1 MRWRNRVKPD
11 KAEHAN
17 EREEKVLKKEERDR
31 EAGKINSIVG
41 PGTKFTGDCNVQ
53 GAIRI
58 DGEYEGKMKISKV
71 VVVGKSGVVKGNI
84 NSMEVI
90 VGGKVLGTIIGQNRV
105 ELQAGAH
112 IEGDIR
118 TKSLIVD
125 EGVFFH
131 GECRMKDE
139 KGSEIRVLESD
150 AREGVKTN
158 N

>member
-1 MRWRNRVKPD
+1 MRWRKETKPED
-11 KAEHAN
+11 ES
-17 EREEKVLKKEERDR
+17 ERGVMVLKKEERDR
-31 EAGKINSIVG
+31 ETGKINSIVG
-41 PGTKFTGDCNVQ
+41 PGTKFTGDCDVQ

-58 DGEYEGKMKISKV
+58 DGEFEGKMKISKV

-84 NSMEVI
+84 DSLEVI

-131 GECRMKDE
+131 GECRMKEE
-139 KGSEIRVLESD
+139 KGSDIRVLEPEP
-150 AREGVKTN
+150 REGLKTN

>member
-1 MRWRNRVKPD
+1 M
-11 KAEHAN
+11 
-17 EREEKVLKKEERDR
+17 LKKEDRER

-41 PGTKFTGDCNVQ
+41 PGTKFTGDCKVD
-53 GAIRI
+53 GVIRI
-58 DGEYEGKMKISKV
+58 DGEFEGKLEVTKV
-71 VVVGKSGVVKGNI
+71 IIVGKSGKVKGDI
-84 NSMEVI
+84 KSTEVI
-90 VGGKVLGTIIGQNRV
+90 VGGKVVGTINGENRV

-131 GECRMKDE
+131 GECNMKGEGASKLRVIEEE
-139 KGSEIRVLESD
+139 KTEKI
-150 AREGVKTN
+150 KMN